1 MVPITAASLIGVVG
15 GGGLFLLL
23 VSANTSHV
31 RKQPFRLPILGHALD
46 FQPSSL
52 LQSLRSY
59 PRKFSSVLE
68 LYIMNMRV
76 ILVSDYE
83 RAKLVMNARPKKLIP
98 PSEYTAKVAGSADG
112 LFDSYGHQWS
122 RLRRATAPSFSNQ
135 SIASHCSV
143 VAERVYIFTKRLA
156 QSCCTSKGSVV
167 PIVALNNSAM
177 VLTMEVITQVAFGF
191 SVDDPVNTYFLAPD
205 FLSDI
210 LNIADFVVAYLLFPL
225 PYWLWRYLPQYWLEK
240 KAHKASMRMRS
251 EVLRII
257 NHRRELL
264 AARSAEFVSSCPKQ
278 QHPAVIDQLLA
289 RQQDTT
295 GAHLTEEEVISN
307 IKTIYLA
314 GGFSTSSSISWV
326 GFILATKP
334 DVVTKLR
341 AEIENTLLR
350 GQPSETTS
358 LQSVLSSF
366 NMDNF
371 AQLTYCQAFVHE
383 IFRLHSPSALI
394 FNKVPSGEQLQIT
407 SELTA
412 YPGDQVW
419 VNFEAIMRDP
429 TVFSEPLSFQPER
442 WILPPTATVEAQQR
456 LQTMEASLLTFGGGP
471 RACPGRSLVTLEV
484 LLATVA
490 LAYAFDLT
498 LACPASEVT
507 RITRFVVCPNQM
519 PLYVALR
526 PNILL

>member
-1 MVPITAASLIGVVG
+1 
-15 GGGLFLLL
+15 
-23 VSANTSHV
+23 
-31 RKQPFRLPILGHALD
+31 
-46 FQPSSL
+46 
-52 LQSLRSY
+52 
-59 PRKFSSVLE
+59 
-68 LYIMNMRV
+68 MNMRV

-156 QSCCTSKGSVV
+156 QSCCSSKGSIV

-264 AARSAEFVSSCPKQ
+264 AARSAESVSSCPKQ
-278 QHPAVIDQLLA
+278 QHPAVMDQLLA

-334 DVVTKLR
+334 EVVTKLR

-366 NMDNF
+366 WITLRNLPIVRPSSMKS
-371 AQLTYCQAFVHE
+371 FVFIPPPPSSSIRYHQE
-383 IFRLHSPSALI
+383 SNCRLHPNSLLIQEIRSGSILKPSCAILRSSL
-394 FNKVPSGEQLQIT
+394 NPCPSNLSAGYCL
-407 SELTA
+407 
-412 YPGDQVW
+412 P
-419 VNFEAIMRDP
+419 R
-429 TVFSEPLSFQPER
+429 PLSKRSSVCRP
-442 WILPPTATVEAQQR
+442 WKR
-456 LQTMEASLLTFGGGP
+456 L
-471 RACPGRSLVTLEV
+471 
-484 LLATVA
+484 
-490 LAYAFDLT
+490 Y
-498 LACPASEVT
+498 
-507 RITRFVVCPNQM
+507 
-519 PLYVALR
+519 
-526 PNILL
+526 